1 MADPRPPASEQPDS
15 APEPRSSSVPEQSGP
30 APDPRSPSVP
40 EQSGSP
46 ADPRSS
52 SVPEQLQPAP
62 DPRSFPGGDDL
73 RAVRDLYGHPAP
85 APYAQVRVWRR
96 MAAAR
101 RRRRLT
107 RLSALSLATAAALAV
122 ALMLVR
128 GTPSAVPGRSILLAA
143 ASTAASG
150 QQATY
155 WHISRLHDGDRLTEL
170 WATRDGQAWTCTS
183 TPAANSALTITSTL
197 APTSTPTPAAPTST
211 AAPAAP
217 TSTRTPAA
225 SASHP
230 GRVATPAP
238 PSGPAY
244 EGSCAG
250 RGRVVPVTGRAPF
263 TMAGRDLT
271 FRQIQELPAD
281 AAALKERVAAMLPA
295 GSAGLLADALSGLL
309 WSKPSP
315 PAVRAAAYR
324 ALADLPDV
332 RYLGGRADPLG
343 RPGEAFSY
351 PLPTG
356 VRRTL
361 IIDPATSQVL
371 AGTDAGGTGGS
382 QIVLTA
388 GWTDQAPDLH

>member
-1 MADPRPPASEQPDS
+1 MADPRPPASD
-15 APEPRSSSVPEQSGP
+15 APGPRSSSVPEQSG
-30 APDPRSPSVP
+30 
-40 EQSGSP
+40 
-46 ADPRSS
+46 
-52 SVPEQLQPAP
+52 PAP

-85 APYAQVRVWRR
+85 APYAQARVWRR
-96 MAAAR
+96 VAAGR

-107 RLSALSLATAAALAV
+107 RLSALSLATATAAALAV

-128 GTPSAVPGRSILLAA
+128 GTPPAVPGRSILLAA

-150 QQATY
+150 QQAAY
-155 WHISRLHDGDRLTEL
+155 WHISRVHDGDRLTEL
-170 WATRDGQAWTCTS
+170 WATRDGRAWTCTFTPVPDSSLTITS
-183 TPAANSALTITSTL
+183 TLSPTSSPVPDSTVTITSTL
-197 APTSTPTPAAPTST
+197 APTSTPVPDSTVTITST
-211 AAPAAP
+211 LAPSSP
-217 TSTRTPAA
+217 PAA
-225 SASHP
+225 SASDP
-230 GRVATPAP
+230 GRATTPAP
-238 PSGPAY
+238 PSGPASG
-244 EGSCAG
+244 ESCAG
-250 RGRVVPVTGRAPF
+250 HGRVVPVTGRAPF

-281 AAALKERVAAMLPA
+281 PAALKERVAAMLPA

-371 AGTDAGGTGGS
+371 AGADAGGSGGS

-388 GWTDQAPDLH
+388 GWTDQAPDLR

>member
-1 MADPRPPASEQPDS
+1 MADLRPPASDE
-15 APEPRSSSVPEQSGP
+15 P
-30 APDPRSPSVP
+30 APDPRP
-40 EQSGSP
+40 
-46 ADPRSS
+46 
-52 SVPEQLQPAP
+52 
-62 DPRSFPGGDDL
+62 FPGGAGDDL

-85 APYAQVRVWRR
+85 APYAQARVWRR
-96 MAAAR
+96 VAAAR
-101 RRRRLT
+101 RRRRLA

-150 QQATY
+150 QQAAY

-170 WATRDGQAWTCTS
+170 WATRDGRAWTCTS
-183 TPAANSALTITSTL
+183 TPAPDSALTITSTL
-197 APTSTPTPAAPTST
+197 APTSSSSWPAS
-211 AAPAAP
+211 
-217 TSTRTPAA
+217 
-225 SASHP
+225 
-230 GRVATPAP
+230 
-238 PSGPAY
+238 
-244 EGSCAG
+244 EKSCAG

-271 FRQIQELPAD
+271 FRQIHELPAD
-281 AAALKERVAAMLPA
+281 PAALKERVAAMLPA

-371 AGTDAGGTGGS
+371 AGADAGGTGGS

-388 GWTDQAPDLH
+388 GWTDQPPDLR

>member
-1 MADPRPPASEQPDS
+1 MADPRASHSPSASE
-15 APEPRSSSVPEQSGP
+15 EPRPAADPRSASVPEQS
-30 APDPRSPSVP
+30 R
-40 EQSGSP
+40 
-46 ADPRSS
+46 ADH
-52 SVPEQLQPAP
+52 

-73 RAVRDLYGHPAP
+73 RAVRDLFGHPAP
-85 APYAQVRVWRR
+85 APYAQARVWRR
-96 MAAAR
+96 VAAAR
-101 RRRRLT
+101 RRRRLA
-107 RLSALSLATAAALAV
+107 RWSALSLATAAALAV

-150 QQATY
+150 QQAAY
-155 WHISRLHDGDRLTEL
+155 WHIGRLHDGDRLTEL
-170 WATRDGQAWTCTS
+170 WATRDGRAWTCTS
-183 TPAANSALTITSTL
+183 TPAPDSALTITST
-197 APTSTPTPAAPTST
+197 
-211 AAPAAP
+211 
-217 TSTRTPAA
+217 
-225 SASHP
+225 
-230 GRVATPAP
+230 PAP
-238 PSGPAY
+238 LSGATY
-244 EGSCAG
+244 EKSCAG

-263 TMAGRDLT
+263 SMAGRDLT

-281 AAALKERVAAMLPA
+281 PAELKERVAAMLPA
-295 GSAGLLADALSGLL
+295 GSADLLADALSGLL

>member
-1 MADPRPPASEQPDS
+1 MPDPRPPASD
-15 APEPRSSSVPEQSGP
+15 APGPRSSSVPEQSGP
-30 APDPRSPSVP
+30 APDPRPSSVP
-40 EQSGSP
+40 EQSGP
-46 ADPRSS
+46 APDPRPS
-52 SVPEQLQPAP
+52 SVPEQSGPAP

-73 RAVRDLYGHPAP
+73 RALRDLYGHPAP
-85 APYAQVRVWRR
+85 APYAQARVWRR
-96 MAAAR
+96 VAAGR

-107 RLSALSLATAAALAV
+107 RLSALSLATATAAALAV

-128 GTPSAVPGRSILLAA
+128 GTPPAVPGRSILLAA

-150 QQATY
+150 QQAAY
-155 WHISRLHDGDRLTEL
+155 WHISRVHDGDRLTEL
-170 WATRDGQAWTCTS
+170 WATRDGRAWTCTFTPVPDS
-183 TPAANSALTITSTL
+183 TVTITSTL
-197 APTSTPTPAAPTST
+197 APSSP
-211 AAPAAP
+211 
-217 TSTRTPAA
+217 PAA
-225 SASHP
+225 SASDP
-230 GRVATPAP
+230 GRATTPAP
-238 PSGPAY
+238 PSGPAS
-244 EGSCAG
+244 EESCAG

-281 AAALKERVAAMLPA
+281 PAALRERVAAMLPA

-371 AGTDAGGTGGS
+371 AGADAGGTGSS

>member
-1 MADPRPPASEQPDS
+1 MADPRPPAPDEPGS
-15 APEPRSSSVPEQSGP
+15 AP
-30 APDPRSPSVP
+30 A
-40 EQSGSP
+40 
-46 ADPRSS
+46 PRSS

-85 APYAQVRVWRR
+85 APYAQARVWRR
-96 MAAAR
+96 VAAAR
-101 RRRRLT
+101 RRRRLA
-107 RLSALSLATAAALAV
+107 RLSALSLATAAALTV

-170 WATRDGQAWTCTS
+170 WATRDGRAWTCTS
-183 TPAANSALTITSTL
+183 TPPANSALTITSTL
-197 APTSTPTPAAPTST
+197 APTPTAAAPTS
-211 AAPAAP
+211 
-217 TSTRTPAA
+217 TPAA

-230 GRVATPAP
+230 GRVITPAP

-281 AAALKERVAAMLPA
+281 PAALKERVAAMLPA

-388 GWTDQAPDLH
+388 GWTDQAPNLH

>member
-1 MADPRPPASEQPDS
+1 MADPRASHSPS
-15 APEPRSSSVPEQSGP
+15 TSEPRPAADPRSASVPEQSRP
-30 APDPRSPSVP
+30 DHDPRSASVP
-40 EQSGSP
+40 EQSRP
-46 ADPRSS
+46 DH
-52 SVPEQLQPAP
+52 

-85 APYAQVRVWRR
+85 APYAQARVWRR
-96 MAAAR
+96 VAAAR
-101 RRRRLT
+101 RRRRLA
-107 RLSALSLATAAALAV
+107 RWSALSLATAAALAA

-150 QQATY
+150 QQAAY
-155 WHISRLHDGDRLTEL
+155 WHIGRLHDGDRLTEL
-170 WATRDGQAWTCTS
+170 WATRDGRAWTCTS
-183 TPAANSALTITSTL
+183 TPAPDSALTITSTL
-197 APTSTPTPAAPTST
+197 APTS
-211 AAPAAP
+211 APAP
-217 TSTRTPAA
+217 L
-225 SASHP
+225 
-230 GRVATPAP
+230 
-238 PSGPAY
+238 SGPAS
-244 EGSCAG
+244 EKSCAG

-281 AAALKERVAAMLPA
+281 PAALKERVAAMLPA
-295 GSAGLLADALSGLL
+295 GSADLLADALSGLL

-388 GWTDQAPDLH
+388 GWTDQAPDLR

>member
-1 MADPRPPASEQPDS
+1 MADPRPPVSEQPGS
-15 APEPRSSSVPEQSGP
+15 APDPRSSAVPEQSG
-30 APDPRSPSVP
+30 
-40 EQSGSP
+40 
-46 ADPRSS
+46 
-52 SVPEQLQPAP
+52 PAP

-73 RAVRDLYGHPAP
+73 RVVRDLYGHPAP
-85 APYAQVRVWRR
+85 APYAQARVWRR
-96 MAAAR
+96 VAAAR

-170 WATRDGQAWTCTS
+170 WATRDGRAWTCTA
-183 TPAANSALTITSTL
+183 TPAPNSALTITSTL

-211 AAPAAP
+211 
-217 TSTRTPAA
+217 RTPAA
-225 SASHP
+225 STSHL

-238 PSGPAY
+238 PSGPAH

-351 PLPTG
+351 PLPIG

-371 AGTDAGGTGGS
+371 AGADAGGTGSS

-388 GWTDQAPDLH
+388 GWTDQAPNLH

>member
-1 MADPRPPASEQPDS
+1 MADPRPPAPEQP
-15 APEPRSSSVPEQSGP
+15 RP
-30 APDPRSPSVP
+30 APDPR
-40 EQSGSP
+40 
-46 ADPRSS
+46 
-52 SVPEQLQPAP
+52 
-62 DPRSFPGGDDL
+62 PGGDDL

-85 APYAQVRVWRR
+85 APYAQARVWRR
-96 MAAAR
+96 VTAAR

-107 RLSALSLATAAALAV
+107 RLSALSLATATALAV

-150 QQATY
+150 QQAAY

-170 WATRDGQAWTCTS
+170 WATRDGRAWTCTS

-197 APTSTPTPAAPTST
+197 APAAPNSTPSPAAPTS
-211 AAPAAP
+211 
-217 TSTRTPAA
+217 TPAA

-230 GRVATPAP
+230 GRVTTPAP
-238 PSGPAY
+238 LSGPAY

-281 AAALKERVAAMLPA
+281 PAALKERVAAMLPA

-343 RPGEAFSY
+343 RPGEGFSY

-371 AGTDAGGTGGS
+371 AGADAGGTGGS

>member
-1 MADPRPPASEQPDS
+1 MADPRDPH
-15 APEPRSSSVPEQSGP
+15 APP
-30 APDPRSPSVP
+30 APDDLGPVR
-40 EQSGSP
+40 
-46 ADPRSS
+46 DPHA
-52 SVPEQLQPAP
+52 PPAP
-62 DPRSFPGGDDL
+62 DDL
-73 RAVRDLYGHPAP
+73 GPVRDLYGHPAS
-85 APYAQVRVWRR
+85 APYAQARVWRR
-96 MAAAR
+96 VVAAR
-101 RRRRLT
+101 RRRRLA
-107 RLSALSLATAAALAV
+107 RLSALSLATAAALTV
-122 ALMLVR
+122 ALMLVP

-150 QQATY
+150 QQAAY
-155 WHISRLHDGDRLTEL
+155 WHIGRLHDGDRLTEL
-170 WATRDGQAWTCTS
+170 WATRDGQAWTCTLPS
-183 TPAANSALTITSTL
+183 TP
-197 APTSTPTPAAPTST
+197 
-211 AAPAAP
+211 
-217 TSTRTPAA
+217 
-225 SASHP
+225 
-230 GRVATPAP
+230 G
-238 PSGPAY
+238 SGSSP
-244 EGSCAG
+244 EDSCAG

-263 TMAGRDLT
+263 SMAGRDLT

-281 AAALKERVAAMLPA
+281 PEALRERVAAMLPA

-332 RYLGGRADPLG
+332 RYLGRRADPRG
-343 RPGEAFSY
+343 RSGEAFSY

-371 AGTDAGGTGGS
+371 ASTDAGGTGGS